1 MLLFNVELDIGTSS
15 GLAGESEFLLILY
28 STELLLASDGSFGT
42 KLTTNEPDKKREWNG
57 KEKSAGV
64 KRQNRV
70 ALQLGEHEGI
80 TDTVPKG
87 MEAAGRWMAIKHSRT
102 AL

>member
-1 MLLFNVELDIGTSS
+1 MLFNVELDIGTSS
-15 GLAGESEFLLILY
+15 GLVGERELLFSLC
-28 STELLLASDGSFGT
+28 SSELLLASDGSFGT
-42 KLTTNEPDKKREWNG
+42 KLTANEPDEEGEWDG
-57 KEKSAGV
+57 EEKSAGV

-80 TDTVPKG
+80 TDTVPRE

>member
-1 MLLFNVELDIGTSS
+1 MLLFNVELDIGAS
-15 GLAGESEFLLILY
+15 GLVGGRKFLFKFY

-42 KLTTNEPDKKREWNG
+42 KLTTNEPDNERKWDG

-64 KRQNRV
+64 KRQNRI

-80 TDTVPKG
+80 TDTVPRE